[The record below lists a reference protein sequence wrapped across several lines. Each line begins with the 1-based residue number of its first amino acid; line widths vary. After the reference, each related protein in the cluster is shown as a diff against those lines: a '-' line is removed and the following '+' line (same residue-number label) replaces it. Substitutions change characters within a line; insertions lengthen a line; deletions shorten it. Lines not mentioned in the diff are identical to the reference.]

1 MNFFRCTRRE
11 GVGFR
16 LAVEKTYRFWLND
29 SIRYIWV
36 MDSFFNG
43 MLYGRVFAFARELS
57 GKEQNVV
64 YDENQEFSTGYKK
77 FLYFYQ

>member
-1 MNFFRCTRRE
+1 
-11 GVGFR
+11 
-16 LAVEKTYRFWLND
+16 
-29 SIRYIWV
+29 

-43 MLYGRVFAFARELS
+43 MLYERVFAFARELS